1 MRRSAIALLL
11 IPPLAAAGPA
21 VAGETACWFENG
33 AIVAPAAIADMA
45 GDFVIDLSAP
55 RTLLHNTKA
64 QMSGYADTDLTLP
77 VRLAGQRVEAAPVMV
92 SDLDYRSVGFIAPIA
107 GVIGADILDRYVVVI
122 HFTPCRLRL
131 EPLGSEAA
139 PGGRPL
145 AVTVVGGVPTVQA
158 TASDG
163 FTSLSGAFALDTAS
177 NGGVRARGDAD
188 GPRQKPA
195 GVLAGLSLDGRLRQR
210 VAAVRA
216 GDLPQGVTGA
226 VGVAIL
232 SEYSLR
238 LDAQA
243 GRLWLTPAS
252 KGKEPKEKGPG
263 VSARP

>member
-1 MRRSAIALLL
+1 MRRSATALLL
-11 IPPLAAAGPA
+11 ILSLAAAAPA
-21 VAGETACWFENG
+21 MAGETACWFENG

-64 QMSGYADTDLTLP
+64 QMSGYAETDLTLP
-77 VRLAGQRVEAAPVMV
+77 VRLAGQRVEAAPIGV
-92 SDLDYRSVGFIAPIA
+92 SDLDYRGVGFITPIA

-122 HFTPCRLRL
+122 DFAPCRLQL
-131 EPLGSEAA
+131 EVRGDTRRPA
-139 PGGRPL
+139 GRALP
-145 AVTVVGGVPTVQA
+145 VTVVGGVPTIRA

-188 GPRQKPA
+188 GPRQTPA
-195 GVLAGLSLDGRLRQR
+195 GVLAALSLDGRLNQR
-210 VAAVRA
+210 VPAVRA
-216 GDLPQGVTGA
+216 GDLPEGVTGA

-232 SEYSLR
+232 SDYHLR
-238 LDAQA
+238 LDTQA
-243 GRLWLTPAS
+243 GRLWLTPA
-252 KGKEPKEKGPG
+252 GKEKGPG

>member
-1 MRRSAIALLL
+1 MRRTATALMS
-11 IPPLAAAGPA
+11 IPLLAAASA
-21 VAGETACWFENG
+21 TVAGETACWFENG
-33 AIVAPAAIADMA
+33 AVVAPAAIADMA

-122 HFTPCRLRL
+122 DFTPCRLRL

-145 AVTVVGGVPTVQA
+145 PVTVVGGVPTVQA

-195 GVLAGLSLDGRLRQR
+195 GVLAGLSLDGRLSQR
-210 VAAVRA
+210 VPAVRA
-216 GDLPQGVTGA
+216 GDLPEGVTGA

-232 SEYSLR
+232 SDYRLR

-243 GRLWLTPAS
+243 GRLWLTPTA
-252 KGKEPKEKGPG
+252 KEKGPG